1 MKNIKLMKKYI
12 VCISAGLL
20 FLTLLF
26 IKDLQEMKFALFN
39 PVSASKAEEVW
50 QNRTRVE
57 RFEFGSLLCNG
68 IQLPVDY
75 VEKTFYVPLDMENDE
90 WETLEFTSS
99 DLQYQLIFSEDFTK
113 YDKKQLLAENADI
126 EFLIYTDTEF
136 STYHMRFTGLPV
148 IDISTQGE
156 IENQKEIAGYAVF
169 YDTNFSTQGIESSAY
184 NGHVRG
190 NMSTLFPKK
199 GYKMNLTRQK
209 ADGSVE
215 KNKLALFGMREDD
228 DWILSAL
235 YNDDSKLREALCID
249 LWNAMGAKT
258 IYTNSTYNTAQT
270 FVELI
275 VDDSYYGLYAFKEP
289 IDAKQLNLQT
299 DDYSYKREIPED
311 LDAKVFAE
319 AKNPEEHVLGF
330 EIKEGILDQNAWQP
344 MAYFSEILNG
354 SDEQF
359 EQNVE
364 KLLDEDNAMRLWLYI
379 QVIAGYDQQ
388 KKNVFY
394 VARKEG
400 NDYYFTFAPWDLDL
414 TWGNISGQDPQMLY
428 TAYDERMTGEYFY
441 WETGDRLIRQNVD
454 KAADRMQKLYKQLR
468 KNELSDESLEILVAK
483 YDHILRNS
491 GAYAREQMRW
501 PESALSENAETV
513 LNFAKERMA
522 YLDTALYDLENFM
535 N

>member
-1 MKNIKLMKKYI
+1 MKKYI
-12 VCISAGLL
+12 AGISVVLILLVLL
-20 FLTLLF
+20 FTRG
-26 IKDLQEMKFALFN
+26 LQKMKFTLFN
-39 PVSASKAEEVW
+39 PVSAERAEEVW
-50 QNRTRVE
+50 QSRTRVE

-68 IQLPVDY
+68 IQVPVDY
-75 VEKTFYVPLDMENDE
+75 VEKTFYVPLDMENDQ
-90 WETLEFTSS
+90 WETLEFASA
-99 DLQYQLIFSEDFTK
+99 DPAYQLIFSDDFTK
-113 YDKKQLLAENADI
+113 YDKKQLLKDNADI

-148 IDISTQGE
+148 IDISTQGG
-156 IENQKEIAGYAVF
+156 IENQKEIAGQAVF
-169 YDTNFSTQGIESSAY
+169 YDTNFSTQGIVSSAY

-199 GYKMNLTRQK
+199 GYKMNLIRQK
-209 ADGSVE
+209 ADGTVE
-215 KNKLALFGMREDD
+215 NNKLALFGMREDD

-235 YNDDSKLREALCID
+235 YNDDSKLREAVCID
-249 LWNAMGAKT
+249 LWSSMGAKN

-275 VDDSYYGLYAFKEP
+275 VDESYYGLYALKEP
-289 IDAKQLNLQT
+289 IDAKQLNLQA
-299 DDYSYKREIPED
+299 DDYSYKREVPED
-311 LDAKVFAE
+311 LNADVFAKAE
-319 AKNPEEHVLGF
+319 NPEEHVLGF
-330 EIKEGILDQNAWQP
+330 EIKDGVLDQEAWQP
-344 MAYFSEILNG
+344 MAYYSQILNG

-359 EQNVE
+359 EQNVG

-388 KKNVFY
+388 KKNVYY

-414 TWGNISGQDPQMLY
+414 TWGNISGSDPQALY
-428 TAYDERMTGEYFY
+428 TAYDENMISEYFY

-454 KAADRMQKLYKQLR
+454 GTADKMQKLYKQLR
-468 KNELSDESLEILVAK
+468 GNELSDETLETLVAK
-483 YDHILRNS
+483 YDHILRDS
-491 GAYAREQMRW
+491 GAFAREANRW
-501 PESALSENAETV
+501 PESALADDADTV

-522 YLDTALYDLENFM
+522 YLDAALYDLENFM